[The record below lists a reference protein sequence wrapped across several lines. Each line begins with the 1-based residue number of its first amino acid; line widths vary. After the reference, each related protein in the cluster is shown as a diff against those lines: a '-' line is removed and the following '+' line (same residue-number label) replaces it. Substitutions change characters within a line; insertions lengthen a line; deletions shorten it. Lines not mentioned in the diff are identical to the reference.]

1 MKKQLLTAILTA
13 IFSLLLPL
21 NSFATDYGAV
31 ILYDH
36 SEVKF
41 FPDGRKIWKEEYA
54 VKITGKKGI
63 KEFGEVV
70 IPFSTEHQRVKILY
84 AYTITPDGKIVKPDK
99 KAFNVVYPPFV
110 SEAPIYSD
118 LKYQTISM
126 PAVTKGAI
134 IKYAFE
140 VETFKPYM
148 KNEFWATNFFQGEYP
163 VKEATFTAYIPKD
176 RYYKFKTYNM
186 EEQEATP
193 EKQDEGNFTILKWE
207 LHDVP
212 AIEKE
217 PSMPPI
223 GEIAKKVTITS
234 LKSWNQVASWY
245 SELAKEAIE
254 PDKTI
259 IELANK
265 LTSNC
270 KTEDEKIRKIY
281 NFVAQNIRYVGM
293 EFGINGY
300 KPHKASQILKNRYGD
315 CKDHATLLIA
325 LLKASGIKGYPVLI
339 PTSSKSNM
347 DKELPIPTAF
357 NHEIAAIRKSDGP
370 FLYMDTT
377 SDFVPFGQIPPSDQG
392 RNVLTVD
399 VEGERGIVEVTP
411 VAPSEENVEGFEGNF
426 RLSYF
431 GKLEGNFSFIYK
443 GVYSIYERARLIGA
457 TKRSIKRHVEELASK
472 VSPGFDVKSFKLSNF
487 HDLNVP
493 DVKIEIAGDDRNY
506 GTVTSHLILA
516 KFPTPTYSRIVN
528 LVAPKSRKYPYVVG
542 YKMSKLAKVT
552 LKLPEG
558 YHLYIKPEN
567 FYYEN
572 RVGSFSIRWEVEKGT
587 VSMESLM
594 LLKKEK
600 ISPEEYQD
608 LRDLFNTTVKT
619 LRNQI
624 LVLKKEEK

>member
-1 MKKQLLTAILTA
+1 MKKQLLTALLSVVV
-13 IFSLLLPL
+13 SLFLPFI
-21 NSFATDYGAV
+21 SFATDYGAV
-31 ILYDH
+31 VLYDH

-84 AYTITPDGKIVKPDK
+84 AYTVTPDGKVVKPDK
-99 KAFNVVYPPFV
+99 KAFNVVYPPFT

-126 PAVTKGAI
+126 PAVTKGAV

-140 VETFKPYM
+140 IETFKPYM
-148 KNEFWATNFFQGEYP
+148 KNEFWTTNFFQGEYP
-163 VKEATFTAYIPKD
+163 VKEATFTAYIPKGK
-176 RYYKFKTYNM
+176 YYKFKTYNM
-186 EEQEATP
+186 EGEEAVP
-193 EKQDEGNFTILKWE
+193 EKRNEGNFTVLTWKLENI
-207 LHDVP
+207 P

-223 GEIAKKVTITS
+223 GEVAKKVTITS
-234 LKSWNQVASWY
+234 LKSWNRVAEWY
-245 SELAKEAIE
+245 SELAKEAIK

-259 IELANK
+259 RKLAEK

-270 KTEDEKIRKIY
+270 KTEEEKVRKIY

-300 KPHKASQILKNRYGD
+300 KPHSASQVLKNRYGD

-325 LLKASGIKGYPVLI
+325 MLKAIGIEGYPVLI

-357 NHEIAAIRKSDGP
+357 NHEIAAIKKSDGR

-377 SDFVPFGQIPPSDQG
+377 SDFVPYGQIPPGDQG
-392 RNVLTVD
+392 RNVLIVD
-399 VEGERGIVEVTP
+399 VESKKGIVKTTP
-411 VAPSEENVEGFEGNF
+411 VAPPEENVEGFEGKF
-426 RLSYF
+426 RLSRF

-443 GVYSIYERARLIGA
+443 GVYSIYERARLIGT
-457 TKRSIKRHVEELASK
+457 TKQSIKRHVEELASK
-472 VSPGFDVKSFKLSNF
+472 VSPGFDVKGFKLSDF
-487 HDLNVP
+487 HDLNIP
-493 DVKIEIAGDDRNY
+493 DVKIDVSGEDRNY

-516 KFPTPTYSRIVN
+516 KFPVPTYSRIVN
-528 LVAPKSRKYPYVVG
+528 LVASKTRKYPYVVG
-542 YKMSKLAKVT
+542 YRMSKLSEVT
-552 LKLPEG
+552 LELPDG
-558 YHLYIKPEN
+558 YSLYIKPEN
-567 FYYEN
+567 FYYKN
-572 RVGSFSIRWEVEKGT
+572 RVGSFSIGWKVENGT
-587 VSMESLM
+587 VSMKSLM
-594 LLKKEK
+594 LLKKER
-600 ISPEEYQD
+600 ILPEEYQE

-624 LVLKKEEK
+624 LVLKKE